1 MIFLANH
8 PQPLSG
14 NSRMNIREELVRR
27 LKNRFSLSED
37 KASPEEID
45 KDIRSAVNMKG
56 SNLWVLMLAIVIASV
71 GLNVNSTAVIIGAML
86 ISPLM
91 GPING
96 VGYGLAIY
104 DFTLIRKSIFN
115 LGVATL
121 IGLIASTLYFMLT
134 PLSEAHSE
142 LLARTQPTIWDVIIA
157 FTGGIAGM
165 IGATRNIKT
174 NVIPGVAIATALMP
188 PLCTAGYGLATLKWS
203 FFFGAGY
210 LFLINC
216 VFIALAA
223 VLIISTSHLPHKKFV
238 DDITE
243 SRIKKLLG
251 FIVFIMMVPSI
262 YLAYKLVKEE
272 VFSSNVRA
280 FIANQIQFD
289 ESHITDIN
297 IVPKEKKVEI
307 TVIGKNIT
315 KSDINKINARL
326 NEDVD
331 KDASLIIHQA
341 GQEKVDTLSLKS
353 SILSELYKD
362 SQIAIDSKN
371 KEIDDLKRK
380 LETVNQTNKII
391 NSTIEDIILLFP
403 QVTHISIA
411 NGLEVENSSPTNKVT
426 IVILKLKNAFSPE
439 EKARINDWL
448 RKKLDTNNISLITE
462 VNK

>member
-1 MIFLANH
+1 
-8 PQPLSG
+8 
-14 NSRMNIREELVRR
+14 MNIREQLIRR
-27 LKNRFSLSED
+27 MKNRFSLSED
-37 KASPEEID
+37 KADKAEID
-45 KDIRSAVNMKG
+45 KDIRSAIEMQG
-56 SNLWVLMLAIVIASV
+56 SNLWILMLAIIIASA
-71 GLNVNSTAVIIGAML
+71 GLNVNSTAVVIGAML

-96 VGYGLAIY
+96 IGYGLAIY
-104 DFTLIRKSIFN
+104 DFTLIRKAIFN

-121 IGLIASTLYFMLT
+121 IGLIASTIYFMLT

-157 FTGGIAGM
+157 FTGGLAGI

-188 PLCTAGYGLATLKWS
+188 PLCTAGYGLATLKWG

-238 DDITE
+238 DDATE
-243 SRIKKLLG
+243 SKIKKLLG
-251 FIVFIMMVPSI
+251 FIVFVMLVPSI
-262 YLAYKLVKEE
+262 YLAYKLVQEE
-272 VFSSNVRA
+272 VFTSNSRA

-289 ESHITDIN
+289 ESHITEVN
-297 IVPKEKKVEI
+297 IDPKEKKVEL
-307 TVIGKNIT
+307 TVIGENIN
-315 KSDINKINARL
+315 KSDINKINARFTK
-326 NEDVD
+326 DVD
-331 KDASLIIHQA
+331 ENATFIIHQA

-362 SQIAIDSKN
+362 SQIALDSKN
-371 KEIDDLKRK
+371 KEIEILKAKVEQVAQSDNR
-380 LETVNQTNKII
+380 IS
-391 NSTIEDIILLFP
+391 STIEDCTLLFP
-403 QVTHISIA
+403 QITHITIA
-411 NGLEVENSSPTNKVT
+411 NGLEVENSSPANKVT
-426 IVILKLKNAFSPE
+426 VVILQLKKALTVE
-439 EKARINDWL
+439 ETQRIQDWL

-462 VNK
+462 VSK